1 MNRQIKSIF
10 SLTVLLFAIPLF
22 VGAKVPTISGPQIE
36 DVTQK
41 VFPCVVK
48 VEVRNLMRKV
58 ATGVVIDR
66 NGHIVT
72 TALITPRDEEIF
84 ITTSEGERVEAEFL
98 GMDSET
104 NLAVIQVKEKKLT
117 PIVMAKSEKLSPG
130 MWIGV
135 VSISPENT
143 PQVTQGIVSSVAD
156 ERVRLNVWV
165 GRGMSGSPVVNKQ
178 GQMVGLLRGVYVDEQ
193 PIAFSFQE
201 KEVVGSGY
209 VFSTAEAPA
218 SGMAVATPVDVVN
231 FVATEIKE
239 KGKVARGWLGVRI
252 SPNEDNQVEI
262 IEVEKDSPA
271 EIAKIEE
278 GDIVIEFADEDVV
291 DTEMLAKM
299 IRKRKPGE
307 IVTIKIEH
315 DGKAKDVEVKLGE
328 LSEEGVWSDFERKFP
343 TLFRPTKEK
352 IAPWPP
358 SLETRP
364 DVFRFGFEH
373 RKFIGVGV
381 QELNPELSEYF
392 GIEKGTGILVSSV
405 DKDGPAAKAGLK
417 VGDVIIAVDGNRMER
432 SQDLVKLIQDKEK
445 GEKIS
450 IEYLR
455 NKKKRTVDVEV
466 EVEEG
471 SSSGPF
477 LSSGDPQ
484 QYLGTWRN
492 YMDTYETQ
500 SKKLAET
507 YKKMGED
514 QYKQHM
520 KTQKKMNE
528 QLQNQ
533 WEKKQKDVQRYYTDA
548 FKSFNYVTKKPK
560 GIRV

>member
-1 MNRQIKSIF
+1 MSTQMKTIF
-10 SLTVLLFAIPLF
+10 SLTVFLFTIPLL
-22 VGAKVPTISGPQIE
+22 VGAKTPTISGPQIE
-36 DVTQK
+36 EVTQK

-72 TALITPRDEEIF
+72 TALITPRDGEIF
-84 ITTSEGERVEAEFL
+84 ITTSDGERVEAEFL

-104 NLAVIQVKEKKLT
+104 HLAVIQAKEKNLT
-117 PIVMAKSEKLSPG
+117 PIVMAKSDELSPG
-130 MWIGV
+130 VWIGI

-201 KEVVGSGY
+201 KEVVGTGY
-209 VFSTAEAPA
+209 VFSQAEAPS
-218 SGMAVATPVDVVN
+218 SGMAVATPIDIVD

-239 KGKVARGWLGVRI
+239 TGKVARGWLGVRI
-252 SPNEDNQVEI
+252 WTNEEGQVEI

-271 EIAKIEE
+271 EIADLDE
-278 GDIVIEFADEDVV
+278 GVIVIEFDGKDVI
-291 DTEMLAKM
+291 DSELLAKM
-299 IRKRKPGE
+299 IRMKKPGE
-307 IVTIKIEH
+307 TVAVKIERE
-315 DGKAKDVEVKLGE
+315 GKSQDVNVKLGE
-328 LSEEGVWSDFERKFP
+328 LTEEGVWSEFERKFP
-343 TLFRPTKEK
+343 TLFAPYSKEK
-352 IAPWPP
+352 FEAWPAP
-358 SLETRP
+358 EFARP
-364 DVFRFGFEH
+364 EVFRFGLGQ

-392 GIEKGTGILVSSV
+392 GIDKGTGILVSSV
-405 DKDGPAAKAGLK
+405 DKESPADRVGLK
-417 VGDVIIAVDGNRMER
+417 VGDVIIAADGERMER
-432 SQDLVKLIQDKEK
+432 SQDLVNLIQDKEK
-445 GEKIS
+445 GDKIT

-455 NKKKRTVDVEV
+455 NKKKRTVEV
-466 EVEEG
+466 EIEEEEQRESWPVLG
-471 SSSGPF
+471 SAGESMDF
-477 LSSGDPQ
+477 
-484 QYLGTWRN
+484 WKN
-492 YMDTYETQ
+492 YQDTYQDQ

-507 YKKMGED
+507 YKKLGKD
-514 QYKQHM
+514 QYEQFMTK
-520 KTQKKMNE
+520 QKKMDE
-528 QLQNQ
+528 QWQKQ
-533 WEKKQKDVQRYYTDA
+533 WDKQQKDASKYFTDA
-548 FKSFNYVTKKPK
+548 FKTIRYPAKKSR